1 MKHSYNMIGDKMEI
15 NDDLFKR
22 VEKKTNV
29 NKEAIINI
37 ASRLNEGNMKD
48 KDTLSSIIQELSNLT
63 GKDVSKEKEEKIIN
77 MIINDKVP
85 KSVDKMF

>member
-1 MKHSYNMIGDKMEI
+1 MIGDKMEI
-15 NDDLFKR
+15 KDDLFKR

-77 MIINDKVP
+77 TIINDKVP
-85 KSVDKMF
+85 KNIDKMF

>member
-1 MKHSYNMIGDKMEI
+1 MEI

>member
-1 MKHSYNMIGDKMEI
+1 MIGDKMEI

-48 KDTLSSIIQELSNLT
+48 KDTLSNIIQELSNLT

>member
-1 MKHSYNMIGDKMEI
+1 MIGDKMEI

-63 GKDVSKEKEEKIIN
+63 GKDVSKDLEDKIIN
-77 MIINDKVP
+77 TIKEDKVP
-85 KSVDKMF
+85 KNVKDMF

>member
-1 MKHSYNMIGDKMEI
+1 MEI

-29 NKEAIINI
+29 NKEGMINI
-37 ASRLNEGNMKD
+37 ESRLNEENMKD

>member
-1 MKHSYNMIGDKMEI
+1 MLGDKMEI

>member
-1 MKHSYNMIGDKMEI
+1 MEI

-48 KDTLSSIIQELSNLT
+48 KDTLSNIIQELSNLT